1 MEQDYKT
8 LDKIINAAFIN
19 LFTLSKKDNIIR
31 FSKVRLKDEKHWALL
46 NIIMLYCDLGEPN
59 LVYLDMPLFSYWKL
73 RRKTKRKNF
82 KLVQGENNGGMTCDE
97 FISNLE
103 EANKQLIE
111 EPFLKIAKYYY
122 PRKGKR

>member
-1 MEQDYKT
+1 MEQEYEI
-8 LDKIINAAFIN
+8 LDKIINVAFVN
-19 LFTLSKKDNIIR
+19 LFTISKKDNIIR
-31 FSKVRLKDEKHWALL
+31 FSEVKFNDEKHWALL
-46 NIIMLYCDLGEPN
+46 NLIALYSDLGEPIS
-59 LVYLDMPLFSYWKL
+59 VYLDMPLFSYWKL
-73 RRKTKRKNF
+73 RRKIKHKNF
-82 KLVQGENNGGMTCDE
+82 KRVTGHSNGGMTCDE